1 MTNPAR
7 AEADAMRR
15 VGATRTPVQK
25 GALVVAAAFTV
36 VGILGFIPG
45 ITTNYDS
52 MRLAGAD
59 SDAHLFG
66 IFEVSILHNLVHL
79 LFGLAGFAFARTV
92 SGARAYLVGGGAVY
106 LVLWLY
112 GLIVDKESAANFI
125 PINNADSWLHLFLGI
140 GMIAIGLAAPPR
152 RRAADMRT
160 AGDLADVQTS
170 QRYGDTT

>member
-1 MTNPAR
+1 MTNPTR
-7 AEADAMRR
+7 GADSLRR
-15 VGATRTPVQK
+15 GSAARTPVQK
-25 GALVVAAAFTV
+25 GALAAAVAFTV

-79 LFGLAGFAFARTV
+79 AFGLAGFALARTV
-92 SGARAYLVGGGAVY
+92 SAARTYLVGGGGIY
-106 LVLWLY
+106 LALWLY

-125 PINNADSWLHLFLGI
+125 PINNADSWLHLILGI

-152 RRAADMRT
+152 RRAGDTST
-160 AGDLADVQTS
+160 AGDLDDMRTGQQYT
-170 QRYGDTT
+170 